1 MRILLKNND
10 SIKVAENAEIEVAE
24 NSRATITIAPE
35 GKTTVSLK
43 AAKNSQTT
51 ISAIIE
57 KDSDLSLTNDLQA
70 NATVETSMLWLSSG
84 KGKVVNNL
92 EGDGSRAE
100 ELQVFI
106 AKNGKLHIDS
116 ALNQMGKNT
125 SGWISTRGTVDGSA
139 SVDMDGIIKISKT
152 GAGAQSFLNEHAILL
167 SEHAHANAKPEL
179 EIENNDV
186 SSRHSASVSRIGEE
200 KIFYLMSRGLSREEA
215 KGLVVEGF
223 LEAAIGKITDTAV
236 RDAIMEKARSD
247 M

>member
-10 SIKVAENAEIEVAE
+10 KLKVTENAEIEVAE
-24 NSRATITIAPE
+24 GSKASITLAPE

-43 AAKNSQTT
+43 AAKDSQTT
-51 ISAIIE
+51 ICAIIE
-57 KDSDLSLTNDLQA
+57 KDSELTLTNEIQD
-70 NATVETSMLWLSSG
+70 NACVGTSMLWLSGG

-100 ELQVFI
+100 ELQIFI
-106 AKNGKLHIDS
+106 AKSGKLHLDS
-116 ALNQMGKNT
+116 ALNQNGKNT
-125 SGWISTRGTVDGSA
+125 SGWISASGTVNGQA
-139 SVDMDGIIKISKT
+139 SVDMDGMIKISKT

-186 SSRHSASVSRIGEE
+186 SSRHSASVSRIDEG
-200 KIFYLMSRGLSREEA
+200 KIFYIMSRGLSREEA

-236 RDAIMEKARSD
+236 RDAMMEKARSNL
-247 M
+247 

>member
-1 MRILLKNND
+1 MKILLKNNG
-10 SIKVAENAEIEVAE
+10 SVKVPENAEIEVAE
-24 NSRATITIAPE
+24 NAKATITIEPK
-35 GKTTVSLK
+35 GKTTVSVK

-51 ISAIIE
+51 ICAMIGN
-57 KDSDLSLTNDLQA
+57 DSELILTSDIA
-70 NATVETSMLWLSSG
+70 DNAFVGTSMLWRAGG
-84 KGKVVNNL
+84 KARVVNNL

-106 AKNGKLHIDS
+106 VKGSEKLHIDS

-125 SGWISTRGTVDGSA
+125 SGWISTRGTVSGHA
-139 SVDMDGIIKISKT
+139 SVDMDGIIKIGKS
-152 GAGAQSFLNEHAILL
+152 GAGAESFLSEHAILL

-200 KIFYLMSRGLSREEA
+200 KLFYLMSRGLSREEA

-223 LEAAIGKITDTAV
+223 LAAAIESIQDPGA
-236 RDAIMEKARSD
+236 RDAIMEKALL
-247 M
+247 